1 MYFIQDNDK
10 LHYTI
15 NDLDVFEAMFKHH
28 KTVETLH
35 HTYEN
40 IISIKIHPFYDKIV
54 LATGEPGGQIVLPLD
69 MKDSARIINNKDSFI
84 LFIDTME

>member
-15 NDLDVFEAMFKHH
+15 NDLGVFEAMFKHH
-28 KTVETLH
+28 KTVEILH

-54 LATGEPGGQIVLPLD
+54 LATGEPGGQIVIPLD
-69 MKDSARIINNKDSFI
+69 MKDNAHIINNKDSFI
-84 LFIDTME
+84 LSIDTME